1 VGIILD
7 RKLYRSSND
16 KILAGVCGGI
26 AEYFALDSVIV
37 RLLWVVFTLMG
48 GAGLLAYI
56 IAAIII
62 PGNPMG
68 GPVSENYS
76 RSDSYDSGQRNG
88 NAARSSSLVL
98 GVILILFGASVLLK
112 DFIPFIPRDMILAA
126 ALIGLG
132 IFFLVRKS
140 K

>member
-1 VGIILD
+1 MD

-16 KILAGVCGGI
+16 RVLTGVCGGI

-56 IAAIII
+56 IAAIVI
-62 PGNPMG
+62 PANPQSA
-68 GPVSENYS
+68 PVNENYS

-88 NAARSSSLVL
+88 SAAKSTSVVL

-132 IFFLVRKS
+132 IFFLVRRS
-140 K
+140 R